1 MKIYQERN
9 YDDIINLPHHVSKK
23 HPQMALQDRAAQ
35 FSPFAAVT
43 GHEEAIEETAR
54 LTDERIVLDEDEKM
68 MLDERLQE
76 IKEHL
81 SEHPKVG
88 ITYFKPDSVKDGGAY
103 ETVSGHVKKIDEY
116 ERLIVLEDGTRVKV
130 DELVRLCRQ
139 DNR

>member
-81 SEHPKVG
+81 SEHPKVE

>member
-1 MKIYQERN
+1 MKVYQERN

-54 LTDERIVLDEDEKM
+54 LTDKRIVLDEDEKM

-81 SEHPKVG
+81 SEHPEVE
-88 ITYFKPDSVKDGGAY
+88 ITYFKPDSVKDGGSY
-103 ETVSGHVKKIDEY
+103 ETVSGRVKKIDEY
-116 ERLIVLEDGTRVKV
+116 ERQLVLEDGTRVKV
-130 DELVRLCRQ
+130 DELVRFCRR